1 MATINI
7 NLLPEELRPGK
18 SGGGS
23 FGGPT
28 MDRATMMPIAIG
40 GIAMLA
46 LGASPTLADSMW
58 LTPWSEAVALEDQ
71 EVQADID
78 KFNTT
83 LNELKSQGERED
95 LLKKQLATLQ
105 GVSGVTPSWGEILNE
120 LRTLTPGNLW
130 FDTFKADTDK
140 SEISVAG
147 GSLDY
152 GSVAYFH
159 RNLEHSEFFANPVLS
174 KTEMT
179 TGAVP
184 TVKWDM
190 KVTVRMAG
198 GEKK

>member
-18 SGGGS
+18 GGGGMS
-23 FGGPT
+23 APSI
-28 MDRATMMPIAIG
+28 DRAAMMPIAIG
-40 GIAMLA
+40 GIVALV
-46 LGASPTLADSMW
+46 LGATPSLADSMW
-58 LTPWSEAVALEDQ
+58 LTPWTETVAAEDA
-71 EVQADID
+71 EIQAEID
-78 KFNTT
+78 KYNTT
-83 LNELKSQGERED
+83 LKDLQSQGDREN

-105 GVSGVTPSWGEILNE
+105 GVAGVTASWGEILNE

-130 FDTFKADTDK
+130 FESFKADNEK
-140 SEISVAG
+140 SEITVAG
-147 GSLDY
+147 GALDY

-179 TGAVP
+179 AGAVP

-190 KVTVRMAG
+190 KITVRMT

>member
-23 FGGPT
+23 FGAPSF
-28 MDRATMMPIAIG
+28 DRATMMPIVIG
-40 GIAMLA
+40 GIAAVA

-58 LTPWSEAVALEDQ
+58 LSPWVEAVAAEDA

-83 LNELKSQGERED
+83 LNELKNQGERETM
-95 LLKKQLATLQ
+95 LAKQLSTLQ
-105 GVSGVTPSWGEILNE
+105 GVAGVTASWGEILNE

-130 FDTFKADTDK
+130 FDTFKADTEK
-140 SEISVAG
+140 AEISVAG
-147 GSLDY
+147 GALDY

-190 KVTVRMAG
+190 RVTVRFAG